1 MLLSGVRVAGL
12 VSCPSEAKGGP
23 GLGSLVRLTTLTTPL
38 ALGYEV
44 VGGLCISSH
53 APMEGQQN
61 KPQGLGGLL
70 FRDPNQA
77 LQVGKPQ
84 NVLSAQVP
92 L

>member
-23 GLGSLVRLTTLTTPL
+23 GPGSLVRLTTPL